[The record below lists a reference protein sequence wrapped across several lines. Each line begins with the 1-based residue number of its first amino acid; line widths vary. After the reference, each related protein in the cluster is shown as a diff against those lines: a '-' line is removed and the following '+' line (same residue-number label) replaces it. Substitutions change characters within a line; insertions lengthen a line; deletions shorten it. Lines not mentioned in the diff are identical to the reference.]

1 MYENIQKDI
10 YSVLASS
17 AFTSLGYKAY
27 PSNYDGKIDTTKSFI
42 RVSILPAKSELQTF
56 RFGKVTNGILILSI
70 FVKSGNG
77 DKELFAIADKLDKLF
92 QGKTLTNGTQFGPSM
107 INKLG
112 LDATDNTYY
121 RGDYMIN
128 FTIHGE

>member
-10 YSVLASS
+10 YKVFGSS
-17 AFTSLGYKAY
+17 AWTSLGYKAY
-27 PSNYDGKIDTTKSFI
+27 PSNYDGKIDSKKSFVRI
-42 RVSILPAKSELQTF
+42 SILPSRGDLSSHGYTKRLRGA
-56 RFGKVTNGILILSI
+56 LIISI

-77 DKELFAIADKLDKLF
+77 DKELFEIADKLDSLF
-92 QGKTLTNGTQFGPSM
+92 ESKTLINGTQFGPSM
-107 INKLG
+107 LNTIG

-128 FTIHGE
+128 FTIYGE